1 MQMGRAMHVVLM
13 AAVLAACTAVPAPT
27 TARTQ
32 NQQKSATS
40 SGSAYA
46 GKAVQKR
53 PLASGKG
60 TGGRALKDGSRTI
73 AAPVARQAAVSE
85 RADSTPASAP
95 ASASAAPAP
104 AVRIGPPRLSWPAD
118 APITTQ
124 FGVIAGGRRG
134 DGMDLSLLP
143 GQRIVSAA
151 AGSVLF
157 AGFEPLYGQL
167 VILDHGGGWMT
178 AYGFVGQITVKEGD
192 PVTARERIGVNGTR
206 SRTLHF
212 QLRRD
217 NEPLDP
223 QPFLPIRL

>member
-1 MQMGRAMHVVLM
+1 MQVGRAMHVTLL

-27 TARTQ
+27 TAQTQ
-32 NQQKSATS
+32 KQQANKQ
-40 SGSAYA
+40 SGSSYV
-46 GKAVQKR
+46 GKPLQKR
-53 PLASGKG
+53 PLVAGK
-60 TGGRALKDGSRTI
+60 RTKSPI
-73 AAPVARQAAVSE
+73 ATAPARQTAE
-85 RADSTPASAP
+85 PESTDSAP
-95 ASASAAPAP
+95 TSATAP

-143 GQRIVSAA
+143 GQRIVAAA

-192 PVTARERIGVNGTR
+192 PVTARERIGVNGVR

>member
-1 MQMGRAMHVVLM
+1 
-13 AAVLAACTAVPAPT
+13 
-27 TARTQ
+27 
-32 NQQKSATS
+32 
-40 SGSAYA
+40 
-46 GKAVQKR
+46 
-53 PLASGKG
+53 
-60 TGGRALKDGSRTI
+60 
-73 AAPVARQAAVSE
+73 
-85 RADSTPASAP
+85 
-95 ASASAAPAP
+95 
-104 AVRIGPPRLSWPAD
+104 
-118 APITTQ
+118 
-124 FGVIAGGRRG
+124 
-134 DGMDLSLLP
+134 MDLSLLP
-143 GQRIVSAA
+143 GQRIVAAA

-192 PVTARERIGVNGTR
+192 PVTNRERIGVNGTR

>member
-1 MQMGRAMHVVLM
+1 MRVGRAMHVMLL
-13 AAVLAACTAVPAPT
+13 ATVLAACTAVPAPT
-27 TARTQ
+27 TAQTQRPQATTKPSGSGYASTAAQKRTPLAGKRTASAVTAPAARQ
-32 NQQKSATS
+32 TIAPEDEDDSPAPSAT
-40 SGSAYA
+40 
-46 GKAVQKR
+46 
-53 PLASGKG
+53 
-60 TGGRALKDGSRTI
+60 
-73 AAPVARQAAVSE
+73 
-85 RADSTPASAP
+85 TP
-95 ASASAAPAP
+95 APAP

-124 FGVIAGGRRG
+124 FGVISGGRRG

-143 GQRIVSAA
+143 GPRIVSAA
-151 AGSVLF
+151 GGSVLF

-167 VILDHGGGWMT
+167 IILDHGGGWMT

>member
-1 MQMGRAMHVVLM
+1 MRVGRAMHVAVL

-27 TARTQ
+27 TAQTQ
-32 NQQKSATS
+32 KQQAQKQQAQKQRSAS
-40 SGSAYA
+40 YA
-46 GKAVQKR
+46 SKPLQKR
-53 PLASGKG
+53 PLVAGKG
-60 TGGRALKDGSRTI
+60 
-73 AAPVARQAAVSE
+73 
-85 RADSTPASAP
+85 ASSP
-95 ASASAAPAP
+95 ISAAPARQTAEPESADSAPTSATAP

-143 GQRIVSAA
+143 GQRIVAAA